1 MSTAMQLNVTSLP
14 PGLGFWGSP
23 PPFQSSPT
31 LPVPPSTAAGLE
43 LRLCAA
49 FVPPFWL
56 THIKIW
62 ITILGAPHQHRP
74 FADINNVSAGDS
86 PKKRNNIGVFTPT
99 SLTKSKLQEDGAKL
113 IALELRRKRARERY
127 ASMSPKKKEAR
138 KMKARVYKQLKE
150 DEYSAPLGDITNV
163 SVDDLRRC
171 HVNDCSTLQQGSNHV
186 LLQPVDRTG
195 PGNIFILTFILHKQY
210 GDTVV
215 LKVMFYVPTGSDQQ
229 HMITPR
235 RLPFTVINNV
245 AHYDNVD
252 HTGSPFSCILQG
264 ATQNSH
270 TLPANTVQSSRP
282 HFISLSLKQLQSILK
297 KDEPLESDCF
307 NMAIRKFMYE
317 KIQTIHKT
325 KEAISNHCLDL
336 QFWSASGFGK
346 DPVHHDNVHLEKTI
360 GSWSEIHYKLSH
372 CKAILI
378 PVRHARSFIV
388 LIVDQ

>member
-14 PGLGFWGSP
+14 PGLGSGVLLHHSSLRQHCPCLHP
-23 PPFQSSPT
+23 PPPDWN
-31 LPVPPSTAAGLE
+31 
-43 LRLCAA
+43 CAC
-49 FVPPFWL
+49 
-56 THIKIW
+56 
-62 ITILGAPHQHRP
+62 P
-74 FADINNVSAGDS
+74 FADINNASAGDS

-113 IALELRRKRARERY
+113 NALELRRKRARERY

-150 DEYSAPLGDITNV
+150 DEYSGLTQTTTN
-163 SVDDLRRC
+163 
-171 HVNDCSTLQQGSNHV
+171 
-186 LLQPVDRTG
+186 
-195 PGNIFILTFILHKQY
+195 
-210 GDTVV
+210 
-215 LKVMFYVPTGSDQQ
+215 YVKGSDQQ

-252 HTGSPFSCILQG
+252 HTRSPFSCILQG

-270 TLPANTVQSSRP
+270 TLPANT
-282 HFISLSLKQLQSILK
+282 
-297 KDEPLESDCF
+297 
-307 NMAIRKFMYE
+307 
-317 KIQTIHKT
+317 
-325 KEAISNHCLDL
+325 
-336 QFWSASGFGK
+336 

-378 PVRHARSFIV
+378 LVRQARSFIV

>member
-1 MSTAMQLNVTSLP
+1 MGES
-14 PGLGFWGSP
+14 
-23 PPFQSSPT
+23 
-31 LPVPPSTAAGLE
+31 
-43 LRLCAA
+43 R
-49 FVPPFWL
+49 
-56 THIKIW
+56 
-62 ITILGAPHQHRP
+62 
-74 FADINNVSAGDS
+74 INNV
-86 PKKRNNIGVFTPT
+86 PQKENMQ
-99 SLTKSKLQEDGAKL
+99 KLQEDGAKL

-195 PGNIFILTFILHKQY
+195 PG
-210 GDTVV
+210 
-215 LKVMFYVPTGSDQQ
+215 SDQQ

-270 TLPANTVQSSRP
+270 TLPANT
-282 HFISLSLKQLQSILK
+282 
-297 KDEPLESDCF
+297 
-307 NMAIRKFMYE
+307 
-317 KIQTIHKT
+317 
-325 KEAISNHCLDL
+325 
-336 QFWSASGFGK
+336 

>member
-14 PGLGFWGSP
+14 PGLGSGVLLHHSSLRRHCPCLHP
-23 PPFQSSPT
+23 PPPDWN
-31 LPVPPSTAAGLE
+31 
-43 LRLCAA
+43 CAC
-49 FVPPFWL
+49 
-56 THIKIW
+56 
-62 ITILGAPHQHRP
+62 P
-74 FADINNVSAGDS
+74 FADINNASAGDS

-99 SLTKSKLQEDGAKL
+99 SLTKSTPFADITNTSAGESRINNVPQKENMQKLQEDGAKL
-113 IALELRRKRARERY
+113 SALELRRKRARERY

-171 HVNDCSTLQQGSNHV
+171 HVNDCSTLQQGSNHA

-195 PGNIFILTFILHKQY
+195 P
-210 GDTVV
+210 
-215 LKVMFYVPTGSDQQ
+215 GSDQQ

>member
-14 PGLGFWGSP
+14 PGLGSGVLLHHSSLRRHCPCLHP
-23 PPFQSSPT
+23 PPPDWN
-31 LPVPPSTAAGLE
+31 
-43 LRLCAA
+43 CAC
-49 FVPPFWL
+49 
-56 THIKIW
+56 
-62 ITILGAPHQHRP
+62 P
-74 FADINNVSAGDS
+74 FADINNASAGDS

-113 IALELRRKRARERY
+113 SALELRRKRARERY

-171 HVNDCSTLQQGSNHV
+171 HVNDCSTLQQGSNHA

-195 PGNIFILTFILHKQY
+195 P
-210 GDTVV
+210 
-215 LKVMFYVPTGSDQQ
+215 GSDQQ

>member
-1 MSTAMQLNVTSLP
+1 MGES
-14 PGLGFWGSP
+14 
-23 PPFQSSPT
+23 
-31 LPVPPSTAAGLE
+31 
-43 LRLCAA
+43 R
-49 FVPPFWL
+49 
-56 THIKIW
+56 
-62 ITILGAPHQHRP
+62 
-74 FADINNVSAGDS
+74 INNV
-86 PKKRNNIGVFTPT
+86 PQKENMQ
-99 SLTKSKLQEDGAKL
+99 KLQEDGAKL

-195 PGNIFILTFILHKQY
+195 P
-210 GDTVV
+210 
-215 LKVMFYVPTGSDQQ
+215 GSDQQ

>member
-1 MSTAMQLNVTSLP
+1 MGES
-14 PGLGFWGSP
+14 
-23 PPFQSSPT
+23 
-31 LPVPPSTAAGLE
+31 
-43 LRLCAA
+43 R
-49 FVPPFWL
+49 
-56 THIKIW
+56 
-62 ITILGAPHQHRP
+62 
-74 FADINNVSAGDS
+74 INNV
-86 PKKRNNIGVFTPT
+86 PQKENMQ
-99 SLTKSKLQEDGAKL
+99 KLQEDGAKL

-195 PGNIFILTFILHKQY
+195 PG
-210 GDTVV
+210 
-215 LKVMFYVPTGSDQQ
+215 SDQQ

-235 RLPFTVINNV
+235 RLPFTVINNLIMIMWITLDPLSAAYFKV
-245 AHYDNVD
+245 QHKTAIHY
-252 HTGSPFSCILQG
+252 LQ
-264 ATQNSH
+264 
-270 TLPANTVQSSRP
+270 
-282 HFISLSLKQLQSILK
+282 IQLQSILK

>member
-14 PGLGFWGSP
+14 PGLGSGVLLHHSSLRRHCPCLHP
-23 PPFQSSPT
+23 PPPDWN
-31 LPVPPSTAAGLE
+31 
-43 LRLCAA
+43 CAC
-49 FVPPFWL
+49 
-56 THIKIW
+56 
-62 ITILGAPHQHRP
+62 P
-74 FADINNVSAGDS
+74 FADINNASAGDS

-99 SLTKSKLQEDGAKL
+99 SLTKSTPFADITNTSAGESRINNVPQKENMQKLQEDGAKL
-113 IALELRRKRARERY
+113 SALELRRKRARERY

-150 DEYSAPLGDITNV
+150 DEYSGLTQTTTN
-163 SVDDLRRC
+163 
-171 HVNDCSTLQQGSNHV
+171 
-186 LLQPVDRTG
+186 
-195 PGNIFILTFILHKQY
+195 
-210 GDTVV
+210 
-215 LKVMFYVPTGSDQQ
+215 YVKGSDQQ

>member
-14 PGLGFWGSP
+14 PGLGSGVLLHHSSLRQHCPCLHP
-23 PPFQSSPT
+23 PPPDWN
-31 LPVPPSTAAGLE
+31 
-43 LRLCAA
+43 CAC
-49 FVPPFWL
+49 
-56 THIKIW
+56 
-62 ITILGAPHQHRP
+62 P
-74 FADINNVSAGDS
+74 FADINNASAGDS

-113 IALELRRKRARERY
+113 NALELRRKRARERY

-150 DEYSAPLGDITNV
+150 DEYSGLTQTTTN
-163 SVDDLRRC
+163 
-171 HVNDCSTLQQGSNHV
+171 
-186 LLQPVDRTG
+186 
-195 PGNIFILTFILHKQY
+195 
-210 GDTVV
+210 
-215 LKVMFYVPTGSDQQ
+215 YVKGSDQQ

-252 HTGSPFSCILQG
+252 HTRSPFSCILQG

-378 PVRHARSFIV
+378 LVRQARSFIV